1 MKLKLDTPDSVN
13 PSLTTL
19 IVSENIESSHIA
31 VLKAGLTKLFQSGK
45 KSILL
50 DFTLVKPSELTVT
63 NISQEILALRV
74 WAAGFDAQVLVVSPL
89 ETLGHAKNREDA
101 IKIIGSSEGPLLAHE
116 AKLQAELQTALAKKK
131 LLEQKLTEAN
141 ANGDPKA
148 LLRTKSDLTRSVNEA
163 QRITSRFLKNRS
175 SDPYSLPAF
184 QLARE
189 ALEEILVT
197 VLKKEGVLS

>member
-1 MKLKLDTPDSVN
+1 MKLRLENQDPLN
-13 PSLTTL
+13 PGLTIL
-19 IVSENIESSHIA
+19 VVSEKIESSHLA

-45 KSILL
+45 KAVLL
-50 DFTLVKPSELTVT
+50 DLSSIQPADLTTSTVG
-63 NISQEILALRV
+63 QEILALRI
-74 WAAGFDAQVLVVSPL
+74 WAASFDAQVLVISPL
-89 ETLGHAKNREDA
+89 ETLGHAKTREEA
-101 IKIIGSSEGPLLAHE
+101 VKIINSSEGPLLALE
-116 AKLQAELQTALAKKK
+116 AKLQAELKAAIAKKTA
-131 LLEQKLTEAN
+131 LEQKLTQAN
-141 ANGDPKA
+141 SAGDPKI